1 MDTRT
6 EGEPSPDR
14 TPAPAG
20 QPVYL
25 STRDATSEW
34 GDDLDVIEIWNLI
47 WRGRLFVI
55 LGTFLA
61 CVAGLVYAFVAPEW
75 YRAEVVLIPAKDE
88 SMQSMASQFGGLASL
103 AGIKLGAD
111 DTAEPLAVLASRDFA
126 QDFLR
131 DEGLV
136 DVVLAAKR
144 ERFRGLKAG
153 PSKEAVDI
161 REAVEFF
168 LKRIRGVSEDRKTGI
183 VRLTIEWK
191 NPYVAATWA
200 NQMAARLN
208 QRMRQRALSEANANI
223 AYLRSELAA
232 TNAVALQD
240 TVGRLLEMELKKAM
254 LAKGNREY
262 SYRVIDPASAPR
274 RRAWPKRSLI
284 MVLSFA
290 LGLGL
295 SIAALMIR
303 NSVVVSRE
311 RAAG

>member
-1 MDTRT
+1 MNRAVI
-6 EGEPSPDR
+6 ER
-14 TPAPAG
+14 PAPAG

-103 AGIKLGAD
+103 AGIKLGSD

-144 ERFRGLKAG
+144 ERFRGVKAEHLEG
-153 PSKEAVDI
+153 GRGYPRSRGIFPEADSW
-161 REAVEFF
+161 RLGGSQDRHRQAHHRVEES
-168 LKRIRGVSEDRKTGI
+168 LRRGDVGEPDGRA
-183 VRLTIEWK
+183 IE
-191 NPYVAATWA
+191 PADA
-200 NQMAARLN
+200 AARA
-208 QRMRQRALSEANANI
+208 QRGECEYCIPSLGA
-223 AYLRSELAA
+223 RSD
-232 TNAVALQD
+232 QC
-240 TVGRLLEMELKKAM
+240 GRTS
-254 LAKGNREY
+254 GYGRTTT
-262 SYRVIDPASAPR
+262 
-274 RRAWPKRSLI
+274 
-284 MVLSFA
+284 
-290 LGLGL
+290 
-295 SIAALMIR
+295 
-303 NSVVVSRE
+303 
-311 RAAG
+311 